1 MSPLGPWARRHPYAA
16 DWIRIILSVTL
27 LALVTFE
34 GVVLARQPST
44 PHAAVWVSGILVC
57 LSAAPWPGIPLL
69 VRAWFA
75 AAVTWTVTLS
85 LIFGNHPLVVW
96 GGGEAIALLVLLT
109 QVLLRAPART
119 AAVLGPL
126 LALGCMSVPVRD
138 ADPGRFTLL
147 FSVLAVVVTAYSLL
161 LRLQSV
167 QRVRELRAVR
177 SAERLELAR
186 ELHDLVAHHV
196 TGIVVEARAAR
207 YTKVSA
213 ERAGE
218 IFGRIETAGDEAL
231 GSMRRL
237 VKILREGAADTDP
250 ETGKGT
256 GKTAGKTAGKGTGKA
271 GGSAGTAPVAGLR
284 EIRELTERFAATGP
298 PVVLYVEE
306 GLEARLPA
314 DVAATAHRIVL
325 EALTNIG
332 KHAAT
337 ATAVR
342 VGLRTVPAGLEVRIA
357 DDGGRPAK
365 LSENARGG
373 GYGLVGM
380 AERAEA
386 LGGSLT
392 AGPAPEGGWLV
403 TALLPL

>member
-1 MSPLGPWARRHPYAA
+1 MSPLSGWARSHPHAA
-16 DWIRIILSVTL
+16 TWLRLSLSLVL
-27 LALVTFE
+27 LAFVTFE
-34 GVVLARQPST
+34 GVVLARQPSL

-69 VRAWFA
+69 TRAWFA
-75 AAVTWTVTLS
+75 AAVTWTVTFL
-85 LIFGNHPLVVW
+85 LIFSSHPRVVW
-96 GGGEAIALLVLLT
+96 GGGEALALLVLLS
-109 QVLLRAPART
+109 QVLLHAPART

-126 LALGCMSVPVRD
+126 LALGCMAVPARD
-138 ADPGRFTLL
+138 AAPGRFTLL
-147 FSVLAVVVTAYSLL
+147 FSVLAVVVAAYSLV
-161 LRLQSV
+161 LRQQAA
-167 QRVRELRAVR
+167 QRVRDLRAVR
-177 SAERLELAR
+177 TAERLELAR

-207 YTKVSA
+207 FTKVSA
-213 ERAGE
+213 ERAAE
-218 IFGRIETAGDEAL
+218 IFGRIENAGDEAL

-237 VKILREGAADTDP
+237 VKILREDED
-250 ETGKGT
+250 
-256 GKTAGKTAGKGTGKA
+256 
-271 GGSAGTAPVAGLR
+271 GTAATHPVAGLAD
-284 EIRELTERFAATGP
+284 IRDLTARFTATGP
-298 PVVLYVEE
+298 PVALAIEE

-314 DVAATAHRIVL
+314 HVAATAHRIVL

-342 VGLRTVPAGLEVRIA
+342 VTLRTVPAGLEVRIA
-357 DDGGRPAK
+357 DDGGRPAT

-373 GYGLVGM
+373 GYGLAGM

-392 AGPAPEGGWLV
+392 AGPTPEGGWLV
-403 TALLPL
+403 TATLPL

>member
-1 MSPLGPWARRHPYAA
+1 MSPLRSWARRHPHTA
-16 DWIRIILSVTL
+16 DLIRLALSLVL

-34 GVVLARQPST
+34 GVVLARRPSL
-44 PHAAVWVSGILVC
+44 PHATVWVSGILVC
-57 LSAAPWPGIPLL
+57 LSAAPWPAIPLL
-69 VRAWFA
+69 TRAWFA
-75 AAVTWTVTLS
+75 AAVTWTATLV
-85 LIFGNHPLVVW
+85 LIFGNHPIVVW
-96 GGGEAIALLVLLT
+96 GGGEALALLVLLS

-126 LALGCMSVPVRD
+126 LGLGCMAVPVRD
-138 ADPGRFTLL
+138 TDPGRFTLL
-147 FSVLAVVVTAYSLL
+147 FSVLTVVISTYSLL

-167 QRVRELRAVR
+167 QRVRDLHAVR
-177 SAERLELAR
+177 TAERLELAR

-207 YTKVSA
+207 FTKVSA
-213 ERAGE
+213 EHAAE
-218 IFGRIETAGDEAL
+218 ILGRIETAGDEAL

-237 VKILREGAADTDP
+237 VKVLRENDGSTAAT
-250 ETGKGT
+250 T
-256 GKTAGKTAGKGTGKA
+256 
-271 GGSAGTAPVAGLR
+271 PVAGLAD
-284 EIRELTERFAATGP
+284 IRDLAERFSATGP
-298 PVVLYVEE
+298 PVVLYIEE
-306 GLEARLPA
+306 GLDNRLPGH
-314 DVAATAHRIVL
+314 VAATAHRIVL

-342 VGLRTVPAGLEVRIA
+342 IGLRTVPTRLTGPAGPTDSTGLEVRIT

-373 GYGLVGM
+373 GYGLAGM
-380 AERAEA
+380 AERTEA
-386 LGGSLT
+386 LGGTLT
-392 AGPAPEGGWLV
+392 AGPTPEGGWLV

>member
-1 MSPLGPWARRHPYAA
+1 MSPVASWARRHPRAA
-16 DWIRIILSVTL
+16 AVIRLALSLVL

-34 GVVLARQPST
+34 GVVLARQPSL
-44 PHAAVWVSGILVC
+44 PHAAVWASGILVC
-57 LSAAPWPGIPLL
+57 LSAAPWPAVPLL
-69 VRAWFA
+69 ARAWFA
-75 AAVTWTVTLS
+75 AAVTWTVTLL

-96 GGGEAIALLVLLT
+96 GGGEAIALLVLLS

-126 LALGCMSVPVRD
+126 LGLGCMAVPVRD
-138 ADPGRFTLL
+138 TDPGRFTLL
-147 FSVLAVVVTAYSLL
+147 FSVLAVVVAAYSLL
-161 LRLQSV
+161 LRLQSG
-167 QRVRELRAVR
+167 QRVRELSAVR
-177 SAERLELAR
+177 TAERLELAR

-207 YTKVSA
+207 FTGVSA
-213 ERAGE
+213 DRAAE

-237 VKILREGAADTDP
+237 VKILRENDAA
-250 ETGKGT
+250 
-256 GKTAGKTAGKGTGKA
+256 AGPRP
-271 GGSAGTAPVAGLR
+271 GTAPVAGLADLR
-284 EIRELTERFAATGP
+284 GLTERFSVTGP
-298 PVVLYVEE
+298 PVALFVEE
-306 GLEARLPA
+306 GLADRLPG

-342 VGLRTVPAGLEVRIA
+342 VGLRTVPAGLEIRIA

-365 LSENARGG
+365 LSDNARGG

-386 LGGSLT
+386 LGGHLT

-403 TALLPL
+403 TATLPL

>member
-1 MSPLGPWARRHPYAA
+1 MSPLASWARRHPHAA
-16 DWIRIILSVTL
+16 DWIRLFLSMLL

-34 GVVLARQPST
+34 GVVLARQPSL

-57 LSAAPWPGIPLL
+57 LSAAPWPRIPLL
-69 VRAWFA
+69 TRAWFA
-75 AAVTWTVTLS
+75 AATTWTVTL
-85 LIFGNHPLVVW
+85 LLLVFGNHPLVVW
-96 GGGEAIALLVLLT
+96 GGGEAIALLVLLS

-119 AAVLGPL
+119 AATLGPL
-126 LALGCMSVPVRD
+126 LGLGCMAAPVRD
-138 ADPGRFTLL
+138 TDPGRFTLL
-147 FSVLAVVVTAYSLL
+147 FSVLAVVVAAYSLL

-177 SAERLELAR
+177 TAERLELAR

-207 YTKVSA
+207 FTQVSA
-213 ERAGE
+213 ERAAE

-237 VKILREGAADTDP
+237 VKILRDNDDDRTPAPAT
-250 ETGKGT
+250 T
-256 GKTAGKTAGKGTGKA
+256 
-271 GGSAGTAPVAGLR
+271 PVAGLADL
-284 EIRELTERFAATGP
+284 RELTERFTVTGP
-298 PVVLYVEE
+298 PVALHIEE
-306 GLEARLPA
+306 GLDTRLPG

-342 VGLRTVPAGLEVRIA
+342 ISLRTVPEGLEIRIA
-357 DDGGRPAK
+357 DDGGHPAR
-365 LSENARGG
+365 LSEKARGG
-373 GYGLVGM
+373 GYGLAGM

-386 LGGSLT
+386 LGGTLT

-403 TALLPL
+403 TATLRL

>member
-1 MSPLGPWARRHPYAA
+1 MSPLASWTRRHPRAA
-16 DWIRIILSVTL
+16 RLLRVTLSVVL
-27 LALVTFE
+27 LGLVTFE
-34 GVVLARQPST
+34 GIVLARQPSA

-57 LSAAPWPGIPLL
+57 LSAAPWPRIPLL
-69 VRAWFA
+69 TRAWFA
-75 AAVTWTVTLS
+75 AATTWTVTLL
-85 LIFGNHPLVVW
+85 LIIGNHPLVVW
-96 GGGEAIALLVLLT
+96 GAGEAIALLVLLS

-126 LALGCMSVPVRD
+126 LGLGCMAVPVRD
-138 ADPGRFTLL
+138 TDPGRFTLL
-147 FSVLAVVVTAYSLL
+147 FSVLAVVVGAYSLL

-167 QRVRELRAVR
+167 QRVRELSAVR
-177 SAERLELAR
+177 TAERLELAR

-207 YTKVSA
+207 FTGVGADRAA
-213 ERAGE
+213 E
-218 IFGRIETAGDEAL
+218 ILGRIETAGDEAL

-237 VKILREGAADTDP
+237 VRILRDDEAAAAGDTP
-250 ETGKGT
+250 
-256 GKTAGKTAGKGTGKA
+256 
-271 GGSAGTAPVAGLR
+271 AGTTPVAGLADLR
-284 EIRELTERFAATGP
+284 ALTERFAVTGP
-298 PVVLYVEE
+298 PVTLHIED
-306 GLEARLPA
+306 GLETRLPA

-337 ATAVR
+337 ATTVHID
-342 VGLRTVPAGLEVRIA
+342 LRTVPAGLEVRVE
-357 DDGGRPAK
+357 DDGGRPAR

-380 AERAEA
+380 TERAEA

-403 TALLPL
+403 TATLPLQAL

>member
-1 MSPLGPWARRHPYAA
+1 MSPLAGWARRHPHTA
-16 DWIRIILSVTL
+16 DAIRLGLSLVL

-34 GVVLARQPST
+34 GVVLARQPSL
-44 PHAAVWVSGILVC
+44 PHGAVWASGILVC
-57 LSAAPWPGIPLL
+57 LSAAPWPRIPLL
-69 VRAWFA
+69 TRAWFA
-75 AAVTWTVTLS
+75 ATVTWTVTLS
-85 LIFGNHPLVVW
+85 LIFGDHPLIVW
-96 GGGEAIALLVLLT
+96 GGGEAIALLVLLS

-126 LALGCMSVPVRD
+126 LGLGCMAVPVRD
-138 ADPGRFTLL
+138 TDPGRFTLL
-147 FSVLAVVVTAYSLL
+147 FSVLTVVVGAYSLL

-167 QRVRELRAVR
+167 QRVRDLRAVR
-177 SAERLELAR
+177 TAERLELAR

-207 YTKVSA
+207 FTKVSA
-213 ERAGE
+213 ERAAE

-237 VKILREGAADTDP
+237 VKILRENDDGETTSGHGAT
-250 ETGKGT
+250 
-256 GKTAGKTAGKGTGKA
+256 
-271 GGSAGTAPVAGLR
+271 SPVAGLAD
-284 EIRELTERFAATGP
+284 IRELTERFSRSGP
-298 PVVLYVEE
+298 PVALYIEE
-306 GLEARLPA
+306 GLETRLPGH
-314 DVAATAHRIVL
+314 VAATAHRIVL

-342 VGLRTVPAGLEVRIA
+342 IGLRTVPVGLEVRIA
-357 DDGGRPAK
+357 DDGGHPAK
-365 LSENARGG
+365 LSDNARGG
-373 GYGLVGM
+373 GYGLAGM

-392 AGPAPEGGWLV
+392 AGPTPEGGWLV
-403 TALLPL
+403 TAILPL

>member
-1 MSPLGPWARRHPYAA
+1 MSPLSGWARRHPHTA
-16 DWIRIILSVTL
+16 DLIRLALSLVL

-34 GVVLARQPST
+34 GVVLARQPSL
-44 PHAAVWVSGILVC
+44 PHATVWVSGILVC
-57 LSAAPWPGIPLL
+57 LSAAPWPRIPLL
-69 VRAWFA
+69 TRAWFA
-75 AAVTWTVTLS
+75 AAVTWTATLA
-85 LIFGNHPLVVW
+85 LIFGNHPLIVW
-96 GGGEAIALLVLLT
+96 GGGEALALLVLLS

-126 LALGCMSVPVRD
+126 LGLGCMAVPVRD
-138 ADPGRFTLL
+138 TDPGRFTLL
-147 FSVLAVVVTAYSLL
+147 FSVLTVVISTYSLL

-167 QRVRELRAVR
+167 QRVRDLHAVR
-177 SAERLELAR
+177 TAERLELAR

-207 YTKVSA
+207 FTKVSA
-213 ERAGE
+213 EHAAE

-237 VKILREGAADTDP
+237 VKILRENDGP
-250 ETGKGT
+250 TGP
-256 GKTAGKTAGKGTGKA
+256 TATA
-271 GGSAGTAPVAGLR
+271 TAPVAGLAD
-284 EIRELTERFAATGP
+284 IRELAERFSATGP
-298 PVVLYVEE
+298 PVVLYIEE
-306 GLEARLPA
+306 GLEHRLPGH
-314 DVAATAHRIVL
+314 VAATAHRIVL

-342 VGLRTVPAGLEVRIA
+342 VGLRTVPTGLELRIA

-373 GYGLVGM
+373 GYGLAGM

-386 LGGSLT
+386 LGGTLT
-392 AGPAPEGGWLV
+392 AGPTPEGGWLV

>member
-1 MSPLGPWARRHPYAA
+1 MSPLASWARRNPRAA
-16 DWIRIILSVTL
+16 DWIRLALSLVL

-34 GVVLARQPST
+34 GVVLARQPSL
-44 PHAAVWVSGILVC
+44 PHAAVWASGILVC
-57 LSAAPWPGIPLL
+57 LSAAPWPAIPLL
-69 VRAWFA
+69 ARAWFA
-75 AAVTWTVTLS
+75 AAVTWAVTLL

-96 GGGEAIALLVLLT
+96 GGGEAIALLVLLS

-119 AAVLGPL
+119 AVVLGPL
-126 LALGCMSVPVRD
+126 LGLGCMAVPVRD

-147 FSVLAVVVTAYSLL
+147 FSVLAVVVAAYSLL
-161 LRLQSV
+161 LRLQSG

-177 SAERLELAR
+177 TAERLELAR

-207 YTKVSA
+207 FTQVSA
-213 ERAGE
+213 ERAAE

-237 VKILREGAADTDP
+237 VKVLRENDTD
-250 ETGKGT
+250 TGAGRDT
-256 GKTAGKTAGKGTGKA
+256 GAGP
-271 GGSAGTAPVAGLR
+271 GTAPVAGLADLR
-284 EIRELTERFAATGP
+284 GLTERFSVTGP
-298 PVVLYVEE
+298 PVALYIQE
-306 GLEARLPA
+306 GLEDRLPG

-342 VGLRTVPAGLEVRIA
+342 VGLRTVPAGLEIRVA
-357 DDGGRPAK
+357 DDGGRSAK
-365 LSENARGG
+365 LSDNARGG

-386 LGGSLT
+386 LGGRLT

-403 TALLPL
+403 TATLPL

>member
-1 MSPLGPWARRHPYAA
+1 MSPLGPWARRHPFAA

-27 LALVTFE
+27 LALVSFE

-75 AAVTWTVTLS
+75 AACTWTVTLG

-126 LALGCMSVPVRD
+126 LGLGCMSVPVRD

-147 FSVLAVVVTAYSLL
+147 FSVLAVVVAAYSLL

-218 IFGRIETAGDEAL
+218 ILGRIETAGDEAL

-237 VKILREGAADTDP
+237 VKILREGAEDSDA
-250 ETGKGT
+250 ETGKG
-256 GKTAGKTAGKGTGKA
+256 AGTGK
-271 GGSAGTAPVAGLR
+271 GRSAGTAPVAGLR
-284 EIRELTERFAATGP
+284 EIRGLTERFAATGP

-357 DDGGRPAK
+357 DDGGRPAR